1 MHERGPLPL
10 ALREAPAAVLLV
22 QLVPGASPRL
32 VAADAGALEVAGTA
46 TPPGDLLAW
55 CHAAG
60 FGGPGP
66 WEEIARG
73 ERIGGVLL
81 PDHLW
86 LTATPAGDDRV
97 LVALQHVESPPAAP
111 GAEDA
116 DVVTASPGMALAER
130 GPDGGPFVVA
140 WAGPGYTRTTGT
152 PAAEVVGRS
161 VRSLVSTGDEVALAE
176 VDARLE
182 QGEPVAVTVLS
193 RRADGT
199 SFLHRVRTSPL
210 TDAQGRVGHVVS
222 WHADVT
228 SRAAVEAGLRRAHA
242 AEERAAQRL
251 ELLQR
256 LDEVVV
262 ADDVAGGLQ
271 AVTDVLTRH
280 VVADAL
286 VLLTV
291 ARPGGP
297 RGVDAEVAAA
307 AGSVLAPLAGRRLRQ
322 GADEAEDPLL
332 RVPDATSGPGAAGR
346 GPAPQVLTSHTLD
359 PHETGTPSGWVAAM
373 VAAVS
378 STPAVA
384 VPLLGRDQ
392 VVGLLVVLPR
402 DGLPLDD
409 DAASVVSG
417 AARRAGLL
425 VESAR
430 SSAREH
436 ALAETLQRSM
446 LPEQADVDGL
456 DVWTYYAPTTD
467 RAQVGGDWYDV
478 LQTSR
483 DVAAVVIGDVV
494 GHDVEAAAAMG
505 QIRSV
510 VRSYAHEL
518 DDPGSVLMRVDQL
531 ASGMRIP
538 RMASLVYAMLSR
550 LDDGEWELSWSSAG
564 HLPPLLRR
572 GRTGAATVEVLSDG
586 TGTLVGLGN
595 RPRPTRDRSLSPG
608 DVLVLYTDGLIETRD
623 RPVRDGLGV
632 LVGVLEEARA
642 ADAAGIGEELLTALG
657 ESPEDDTAVVVV
669 RIPDVTADQPA
680 QAADTPR
687 RRRWQLPS
695 EPSSIGKG
703 RHATLRACA
712 VWGLPCGP
720 QAEIVVSELVANA
733 VLHGWGTVGLR
744 LFETPTGLR
753 IEVEDDSPEAP
764 RVVDP
769 RPDGS
774 GGHGMRVVSRLG
786 RWGWQPTRKGK
797 IVWVELASAH
807 E

>member
-32 VAADAGALEVAGTA
+32 VAADAGALEVAGAA
-46 TPPGDLLAW
+46 TPPGDLRAW
-55 CHAAG
+55 CRAAG

-97 LVALQHVESPPAAP
+97 LVALQHVDDAPDAP
-111 GAEDA
+111 GAQEA

-130 GPDGGPFVVA
+130 GDDAGPLVVT

-152 PAAEVVGRS
+152 PAAEVVGRP
-161 VRSLVSTGDEVALAE
+161 VRSLVPAGDEAALAE
-176 VDARLE
+176 VAARLE
-182 QGEPVAVTVLS
+182 QAEPAAVTVLS

-199 SFLHRVRTSPL
+199 AFLHRVRTSPL
-210 TDAQGRVGHVVS
+210 TDASGRVGHVVS

-228 SRAAVEAGLRRAHA
+228 SRAAAEAGLRRARA
-242 AEERAAQRL
+242 AEERAAERL

-262 ADDVAGGLQ
+262 ADDVAAGLQ
-271 AVTDVLTRH
+271 AVVDVLGRH

-286 VLLTV
+286 VLLTE

-297 RGVDAEVAAA
+297 RGVDAEVAVA

-322 GADEAEDPLL
+322 AADETEDPLL
-332 RVPDATSGPGAAGR
+332 RVPDTAR

-402 DGLPLDD
+402 GGIPLED
-409 DAASVVSG
+409 DAAAVVAG

-446 LPEQADVDGL
+446 LPEQANVDGL
-456 DVWTYYAPTTD
+456 DVWTYFAPTTD
-467 RAQVGGDWYDV
+467 RPQVGGDWYDV
-478 LQTSR
+478 LQTSP

-518 DDPGSVLMRVDQL
+518 GDPGSVLMRVDQL

-572 GRTGAATVEVLSDG
+572 GRAGAAAVEVLSDG

-608 DVLVLYTDGLIETRD
+608 DVLVFYTDGLIETRE

-632 LVGVLEEARA
+632 LVGVLEQARA

-657 ESPEDDTAVVVV
+657 ESPQDDTAVVVV
-669 RIPDVTADQPA
+669 RIPDQVAEEPA
-680 QAADTPR
+680 QTADTPR

-712 VWGLPCGP
+712 VWGLECGP

-764 RVVDP
+764 RVVDA

-807 E
+807 R

>member
-1 MHERGPLPL
+1 MHVRGPLPL
-10 ALREAPAAVLLV
+10 ALRDAPAAVLLV
-22 QLVPGASPRL
+22 QRHAGASPRL
-32 VAADAGALEVAGTA
+32 VAADAGALALAGGSLPA
-46 TPPGDLLAW
+46 DLAAW
-55 CHAAG
+55 CRAAG
-60 FGGPGP
+60 FSAGEGP
-66 WEEIARG
+66 WGRLADG
-73 ERIGGVLL
+73 ERLGGVLL

-86 LTATPAGDDRV
+86 LTATPAGGDRV
-97 LVALQHVESPPAAP
+97 LVALQHLETPPATP
-111 GAEDA
+111 GAGDD
-116 DVVTASPGMALAER
+116 DVVTASPGMALSER
-130 GPDGGPFVVA
+130 GPEAGATLTVT
-140 WAGPGYTRTTGT
+140 WAGPGYARATGRS
-152 PAAEVVGRS
+152 AADVVGQP
-161 VRSLVSTGDEVALAE
+161 VRALVPAGDEASLAE
-176 VDARLE
+176 LADGLE
-182 QGEPVAVTVLS
+182 RAEPVAVTVLD
-193 RRADGT
+193 RRSDGT
-199 SFLHRVRTSPL
+199 SFLHRVGTSPL
-210 TDAQGRVGHVVS
+210 LDATGRAGHVVS

-228 SRAAVEAGLRRAHA
+228 GRVAAEAGLR
-242 AEERAAQRL
+242 AAQEAGERTAARL
-251 ELLQR
+251 ELLRR

-262 ADDVAGGLQ
+262 ADDVAAGLQ
-271 AVTDVLTRH
+271 AVVDVLGEH

-297 RGVDAEVAAA
+297 RGVDAELAAA
-307 AGSVLAPLAGRRLRQ
+307 AGPVLAPLTGRRLRRATAD
-322 GADEAEDPLL
+322 GADDPLL
-332 RVPDATSGPGAAGR
+332 RVALSGAVHPLTPPVPDPQEATTA
-346 GPAPQVLTSHTLD
+346 
-359 PHETGTPSGWVAAM
+359 SGWVAAM
-373 VAAVS
+373 VAAVTA
-378 STPAVA
+378 TPALA

-402 DGLPLDD
+402 DGALSE
-409 DAASVVSG
+409 DAAAVVVS

-425 VESAR
+425 VETAR
-430 SSAREH
+430 SHAREH

-446 LPEQADVDGL
+446 LPQQASVDGL
-456 DVWTYYAPTTD
+456 DVWTYYAPNVD

-478 LQTSR
+478 LQTAP
-483 DVAAVVIGDVV
+483 DVAAVVVGDVV
-494 GHDVEAAAAMG
+494 GHDVEAVAAMG

-572 GRTGAATVEVLSDG
+572 GGAGAATVEVLSDG
-586 TGTLVGLGN
+586 TGTLVGLGS

-608 DVLVLYTDGLIETRD
+608 DVLVLYTDGLIETRE
-623 RPVRDGLGV
+623 RAMRDGLGV
-632 LVGVLEEARA
+632 LVGVLEQAGA

-657 ESPEDDTAVVVV
+657 ESPDDDTAVVVV
-669 RIPDVTADQPA
+669 RIPDQVSDVPTT
-680 QAADTPR
+680 AADTPR

-695 EPSSIGKG
+695 EPSSIGKA

-712 VWGLPCGP
+712 VWGLGCGP

-744 LFETPTGLR
+744 LFETPEGLR

-764 RVVDP
+764 RVVDA

-774 GGHGMRVVSRLG
+774 GGHGMRVVARLG

-797 IVWVELASAH
+797 IVWVELAAAGL
-807 E
+807 